1 MVVLRVRI
9 IISNC
14 SFTCDWEE
22 RSGHASIDS
31 TKTNRTESF
40 NTVQSVRCRATTR
53 VKIVRWAQSDAQPW
67 YTVDRGKFRKLVL
80 LNDGV
85 WLCARDASRWS
96 LFLFD
101 DSLEILSPVRGG
113 VRSEGE
119 RRRIAWHEAYESLA
133 EARRNTE
140 RNARAANLGLPSLAA
155 TKRHYPRLDTLATL
169 SLLPLP
175 LAIPLCHSTP
185 SSRFFFLFR
194 TNVLSL
200 SLSFFHLSCSRFTD
214 LASFS
219 NSRDLCT

>member
-1 MVVLRVRI
+1 MPLSIQRKRTVQNLLTQSNQYDAVQRLESKSSGGRRVTRSRGILSTAGNSGSSCCLMMAYDYALAMLRV
-9 IISNC
+9 
-14 SFTCDWEE
+14 
-22 RSGHASIDS
+22 
-31 TKTNRTESF
+31 
-40 NTVQSVRCRATTR
+40 
-53 VKIVRWAQSDAQPW
+53 
-67 YTVDRGKFRKLVL
+67 
-80 LNDGV
+80 
-85 WLCARDASRWS
+85 SRWS

-200 SLSFFHLSCSRFTD
+200 SLSFSHLSCSRFTD

>member
-1 MVVLRVRI
+1 MQRLESKSSGGRRVTRSRGILSTAGNSGSSCCLMMAYDYALAMLRV
-9 IISNC
+9 
-14 SFTCDWEE
+14 
-22 RSGHASIDS
+22 
-31 TKTNRTESF
+31 
-40 NTVQSVRCRATTR
+40 
-53 VKIVRWAQSDAQPW
+53 
-67 YTVDRGKFRKLVL
+67 
-80 LNDGV
+80 
-85 WLCARDASRWS
+85 SRWS

-175 LAIPLCHSTP
+175 LSIPLCHSTP

-200 SLSFFHLSCSRFTD
+200 SLSFSHLSCSRFTD

>member
-1 MVVLRVRI
+1 MPLSIQRKRTAQNLLTQSNQYDAVQRFESKSSGGRRVTRSRGILTAGNSGSSCCLMMAYDYALAMLRV
-9 IISNC
+9 
-14 SFTCDWEE
+14 
-22 RSGHASIDS
+22 
-31 TKTNRTESF
+31 
-40 NTVQSVRCRATTR
+40 
-53 VKIVRWAQSDAQPW
+53 
-67 YTVDRGKFRKLVL
+67 
-80 LNDGV
+80 
-85 WLCARDASRWS
+85 SRWS

-200 SLSFFHLSCSRFTD
+200 SLSFSHLSCSRFTD

>member
-1 MVVLRVRI
+1 MSLLLIQRQNEPHRI
-9 IISNC
+9 
-14 SFTCDWEE
+14 
-22 RSGHASIDS
+22 
-31 TKTNRTESF
+31 F
-40 NTVQSVRCRATTR
+40 NTVRSVRWRATTR
-53 VKIVRWAQSDAQPW
+53 VKIESGGRRVTRS
-67 YTVDRGKFRKLVL
+67 RGILSTAGNSGSSCRLMMAYDYALAMLRV
-80 LNDGV
+80 
-85 WLCARDASRWS
+85 SRWS

-101 DSLEILSPVRGG
+101 NSLEILSPVRGGVRSGG

-140 RNARAANLGLPSLAA
+140 RNARVANLGLPSLAA

-200 SLSFFHLSCSRFTD
+200 SLSFSHLSCSRFTD